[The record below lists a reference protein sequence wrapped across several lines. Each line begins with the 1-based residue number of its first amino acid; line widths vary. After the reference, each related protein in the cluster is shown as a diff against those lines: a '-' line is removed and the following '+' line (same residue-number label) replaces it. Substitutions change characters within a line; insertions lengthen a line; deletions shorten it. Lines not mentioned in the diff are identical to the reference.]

1 MLCEGGLDLSGSLQK
16 NIERARQMERLLRL
30 TTLPVGIRLCK
41 KGETIPPDAGERPA
55 RNPSRRQFL
64 PMARIYAAAIR
75 PPFLVK
81 AESFSCRI
89 GPGLLA
95 SMRPAATPI
104 PTATSTDA

>member
-1 MLCEGGLDLSGSLQK
+1 MLCEGGLALSDSLQK

-30 TTLPVGIRLCK
+30 TTLPVGIRLWK
-41 KGETIPPDAGERPA
+41 NGEASPPDAGERPA
-55 RNPSRRQFL
+55 RNHSWRQFL
-64 PMARIYAAAIR
+64 PMARIYAADIR

-81 AESFSCRI
+81 AEPFSCRI